1 MSFQQGL
8 SGLNTSSKALDVI
21 GNNIANSSTVGF
33 KSAETHFADVYAN
46 SLSGSGASQVGIGSS
61 ISGIQQAFSQGNVTA
76 TNNPLDISI
85 NGNGFFRMS
94 SSGAITYTRNGQF
107 HLDNAGYIINDQGMR
122 LTGYQANA
130 QGVILPSSPVDIQL
144 SASQIAP
151 RATSDPLAGNVT
163 AALNLDSR
171 QGAPSGLD
179 VTAVVTA
186 AAQATG
192 VAASAS
198 AADIPTLVA
207 AVTAVRDSYGAGT
220 PERAAAD
227 SVLNAV
233 NTAVAATG
241 ATVASVAAAANSS
254 ATQTAAIA
262 AGQTAPSAIA
272 SVTAGFD
279 FEDPTTYNYS
289 TALSVYDTLGVAH
302 TMTLFFQRTAAG
314 GDWNVFATMD
324 GATPQRVGTGPLT
337 FNTSGALTTAMPL
350 TLPSWHLTS
359 GATPGTATWSPGAI
373 NFNGTT
379 HYGSASSVDRI
390 TQGGFT
396 TGSLSGLS
404 VGSDG
409 VVIGRYSNGQARN
422 LGQVVL
428 ATFAN
433 PNGLQSLGN
442 NQWALSSVSGPELV
456 SAPGTGGRGVLQSS
470 SIEESNVD
478 LTAQLVNMITQQ
490 RNYQASA
497 QTIKTQDSIMQTL
510 VNLR

>member
-21 GNNIANSSTVGF
+21 GNNISNSSTVGF

-46 SLSGSGASQVGIGSS
+46 SLSGGGASQVGIGSS
-61 ISGIQQAFSQGNVTA
+61 ISGIQQAFSQGNITS

-94 SSGAITYTRNGQF
+94 NSGAITYTRNGQF

-122 LTGYQANA
+122 LTGYQADAN
-130 QGVILPSSPVDIQL
+130 GVISPSSPVDIQL
-144 SASQIAP
+144 SASQLQP
-151 RATSDPLAGNVT
+151 RATSDDIAGDIT
-163 AALNLDSR
+163 ANLNLDSR
-171 QGAPSGLD
+171 QGVATNLD
-179 VTAVVTA
+179 PTAAVTA
-186 AAQATG
+186 AADAVSAAAHAAALLAGATPASIATA
-192 VAASAS
+192 AASAAAAYTTGSPQS
-198 AADIPTLVA
+198 AAANSVA
-207 AVTAVRDSYGAGT
+207 LAISTASTATT
-220 PERAAAD
+220 PAP
-227 SVLNAV
+227 
-233 NTAVAATG
+233 
-241 ATVASVAAAANSS
+241 TVASVDAVATSS
-254 ATQTAAIA
+254 ATLATAVTAGQTAAI
-262 AGQTAPSAIA
+262 TE
-272 SVTAGFD
+272 VTAGFN
-279 FEDPTTYNYS
+279 PKQPGTYNYS

-302 TMTLFFQRTAAG
+302 TMTLYFQRQAAG

-324 GATPQRVGTGPLT
+324 GANPQQLTPSLE
-337 FNTSGALTTAMPL
+337 FSTSGALTSAMPVDL
-350 TLPSWHLTS
+350 PTWTLST
-359 GATPGTATWSPGAI
+359 GAQSPWSPGKI

-379 HYGSASSVDRI
+379 QYGSASAVDRM

-404 VGSDG
+404 VGNDG
-409 VVIGRYSNGQARN
+409 IVIGRYSNGQARN

-470 SIEESNVD
+470 SVEESNVD